1 MELRKRIGENFEY
14 AALPSTN
21 QEERARALHFVVVGG
36 GPTGVEF
43 SGTLADYVRQ
53 DLRRKYPE
61 LMPFVR
67 VSLLQSAQS
76 ILTMFDRDLQ
86 DRAIRQ
92 LQSQG
97 VDVQVGVKVVEVT
110 AQDVKLGSGESLP
123 YGVCVWSAGNA
134 ARPLTQELVASIPEQ
149 VVLQGNAPPAMHKL
163 RVGGA
168 VVSVRCTCVSNPNTT
183 TTGGQLFACNWCRGC
198 DCVG

>member
-1 MELRKRIGENFEY
+1 MLTTFTDNTAPHTHQEITDAVDLRKRIGENFEY

-21 QEERARALHFVVVGG
+21 QEERARALHFIVVGG

-61 LMPFVR
+61 LMPLVR

-97 VDVQVGVKVVEVT
+97 VDVQLGVKVRT
-110 AQDVKLGSGESLP
+110 KWKDTRQ
-123 YGVCVWSAGNA
+123 
-134 ARPLTQELVASIPEQ
+134 RPPL
-149 VVLQGNAPPAMHKL
+149 
-163 RVGGA
+163 
-168 VVSVRCTCVSNPNTT
+168 
-183 TTGGQLFACNWCRGC
+183 
-198 DCVG
+198 

>member
-21 QEERARALHFVVVGG
+21 QEERARALHFMVVGG
-36 GPTGVEF
+36 GPTGSHYVLNNAQQKHSKTPTPRNTQHHALTALISPRLHNTNAGVEF

-61 LMPFVR
+61 LMPLVR

-97 VDVQVGVKVVEVT
+97 VDVQLGVKVREIGWSILV
-110 AQDVKLGSGESLP
+110 
-123 YGVCVWSAGNA
+123 GVA
-134 ARPLTQELVASIPEQ
+134 ARTAYLGIKCLAAAAAA
-149 VVLQGNAPPAMHKL
+149 LAH
-163 RVGGA
+163 
-168 VVSVRCTCVSNPNTT
+168 
-183 TTGGQLFACNWCRGC
+183 
-198 DCVG
+198 

>member
-1 MELRKRIGENFEY
+1 MFKCLALYHARCGDTIHIARSCATKC
-14 AALPSTN
+14 AAAAVQCSPTHPSTN
-21 QEERARALHFVVVGG
+21 RHRPHNTYRTSLS
-36 GPTGVEF
+36 PGVEF

-61 LMPFVR
+61 LMPLVR

-97 VDVQVGVKVVEVT
+97 VDVQLGVKV
-110 AQDVKLGSGESLP
+110 
-123 YGVCVWSAGNA
+123 
-134 ARPLTQELVASIPEQ
+134 
-149 VVLQGNAPPAMHKL
+149 
-163 RVGGA
+163 
-168 VVSVRCTCVSNPNTT
+168 
-183 TTGGQLFACNWCRGC
+183 GC
-198 DCVG
+198 

>member
-1 MELRKRIGENFEY
+1 MM
-14 AALPSTN
+14 
-21 QEERARALHFVVVGG
+21 RAFLQH
-36 GPTGVEF
+36 PTKGVEF

-97 VDVQVGVKVVEVT
+97 VDVQVGVKVIEVT
-110 AQDVKLGSGESLP
+110 AQHVKLGSGESLP

-149 VVLQGNAPPAMHKL
+149 VALQGDAPAAMHKL
-163 RVGGA
+163 RVIVGGGRM
-168 VVSVRCTCVSNPNTT
+168 VRD
-183 TTGGQLFACNWCRGC
+183 QLYVNFIRTHY
-198 DCVG
+198 